1 MADISAAIDQ
11 ITTKKQTLL
20 NSFINLQSQTPN
32 SFNLPFNWSDLDT
45 HFTNLQSTLVSKF
58 NLLQTHQPDPSIT
71 PARPELKSFCK
82 SSDGS
87 GLKKYISGNPDQE
100 LILSELPD
108 AYRFA
113 PDAAGMVL
121 DAIEGF
127 YSFGCK
133 GNELRLCRTG
143 CLVMLEGLVQV
154 GPVVSGEV
162 RSKAMEVADEWN
174 KKRGSGGAKAKEQNA
189 LGFLLLVGAYGLV
202 DWFKIDDVIDSF
214 VVVAANRKNA
224 DLCRRIVL
232 DNNIKDLFQKLIDN
246 DMHVPAVN
254 LSIDLQKTNVFS
266 PIGLLEDRKLRSLRV
281 IEEARANVEDLQV
294 RNDVIIN
301 EINTLKSIIECIEK
315 NHLQSDYPKDS
326 VVELVSRLENEVE
339 NNKQTLVNNPP
350 IRKQPTRAVV
360 LKHQLPSKSNTSK
373 MPKRRKLSK
382 VQPTAEPAAAAAVQE
397 VSWIKDFL
405 SPKSDLSSPLGS
417 GPTGSS
423 GVRVGECKSSPLG
436 SGPTDNN
443 LPRGSGPTGSY
454 GVHAGES
461 QCSPLGSGPAGSN
474 APCVSPVVSLGGST
488 RVDIGYN
495 FYVKQ
500 SQPPDDDDN
509 SNGWISD

>member
-1 MADISAAIDQ
+1 MSTMADISSAIDQ
-11 ITTKKQTLL
+11 ITIKKQTLF

-32 SFNLPFNWSDLDT
+32 SINLPFNWSDLDT
-45 HFTNLQSTLVSKF
+45 HFTSLQSTLLSKF
-58 NLLQTHQPDPSIT
+58 NLLQTHQPDPNHT
-71 PARPELKSFCK
+71 PSRPELKSFCK

-113 PDAAGMVL
+113 PDAAAMVL
-121 DAIEGF
+121 AAVEGF

-133 GNELRLCRTG
+133 GTELRLGRSG
-143 CLVMLEGLVQV
+143 CLVMLEGLVRV
-154 GPVVSGEV
+154 GPVVTGEV
-162 RSKAMEVADEWN
+162 RSKAMDVAVEWN
-174 KKRGSGGAKAKEQNA
+174 KKRGSGGAKAREQNA

-214 VVVAANRKNA
+214 VVVAADRKNV
-224 DLCRRIVL
+224 DLCRRIIPE
-232 DNNIKDLFQKLIDN
+232 NNIKDVIQKLIDN

-254 LSIDLQKTNVFS
+254 YSIDLQKTNVFS
-266 PIGLLEDRKLRSLRV
+266 PVGLLEDRKLRSLRV
-281 IEEARANVEDLQV
+281 IEEARANVEDLHE
-294 RNDVIIN
+294 RNDVIIT
-301 EINTLKSIIECIEK
+301 EISTLKSIIECIEE
-315 NHLQSDYPKDS
+315 NNLQSDYSKDS

-373 MPKRRKLSK
+373 KPKRRKLNK
-382 VQPTAEPAAAAAVQE
+382 VQQTAEPAAAAIVQE
-397 VSWIKDFL
+397 VSWVKDFL

-423 GVRVGECKSSPLG
+423 GARVGECKNSPLG
-436 SGPTDNN
+436 SGPTGSNGVHVGESHSS
-443 LPRGSGPTGSY
+443 LPGSGP
-454 GVHAGES
+454 V
-461 QCSPLGSGPAGSN
+461 GSN
-474 APCVSPVVSLGGST
+474 APCVSPVTSLGRST
-488 RVDIGYN
+488 RVAIGYN

-500 SQPPDDDDN
+500 SQPPVDDDDN

>member
-1 MADISAAIDQ
+1 MSTMADISSAIDQ
-11 ITTKKQTLL
+11 ITIKKQTLF

-45 HFTNLQSTLVSKF
+45 HFTSLQSTLISKF
-58 NLLQTHQPDPSIT
+58 NLLQTHQTDPNHT

-113 PDAAGMVL
+113 PDAAAMVL
-121 DAIEGF
+121 DA
-127 YSFGCK
+127 CK
-133 GNELRLCRTG
+133 GTELRLCRSG
-143 CLVMLEGLVQV
+143 CLVMLEGLVWV

-162 RSKAMEVADEWN
+162 RSKAMEVAVEWN
-174 KKRGSGGAKAKEQNA
+174 KKRGLGGAKSREQNA
-189 LGFLLLVGAYGLV
+189 LGFLLLVGTYGLV

-214 VVVAANRKNA
+214 VVVAADRKNV
-224 DLCRRIVL
+224 DLCRRIVPE
-232 DNNIKDLFQKLIDN
+232 NYIKDMIQKLIDN
-246 DMHVPAVN
+246 DMHVPAVYY
-254 LSIDLQKTNVFS
+254 SIDLQKTNVFS
-266 PIGLLEDRKLRSLRV
+266 PVGLLEDRKLRSLRV
-281 IEEARANVEDLQV
+281 IEEARANVEDLHE
-294 RNDVIIN
+294 RNDVIIT
-301 EINTLKSIIECIEK
+301 ELNTLKSIIECIEE
-315 NHLQSDYPKDS
+315 NNLQLDYSKDS

-339 NNKQTLVNNPP
+339 SNKQTLLNNPP

-373 MPKRRKLSK
+373 KPKRRKLNK
-382 VQPTAEPAAAAAVQE
+382 AQQTAEPAAAGVVQE
-397 VSWIKDFL
+397 VSWVKDFL

-423 GVRVGECKSSPLG
+423 GVRVGECKNSPLG
-436 SGPTDNN
+436 SGPTGSNGVHVGDSHSS
-443 LPRGSGPTGSY
+443 PFGSGPVG
-454 GVHAGES
+454 
-461 QCSPLGSGPAGSN
+461 LN
-474 APCVSPVVSLGGST
+474 AACVSPVASLGRST

-500 SQPPDDDDN
+500 SQPPDDDDDN